1 MVNDDLEQ
9 RRSTRFALR
18 HRPGARRLETERPAS
33 LRGHRGLGLRYEEEA
48 TSPRPREDAGLGQR
62 RALHDG
68 RGRRRGD
75 DRTRRCEVLSGVVVI
90 EFPVNLGHGV
100 PAS

>member
-9 RRSTRFALR
+9 RRSTRLRAYAIAQAL
-18 HRPGARRLETERPAS
+18 ARLETERPGFTPEAIVAS
-33 LRGHRGLGLRYEEEA
+33 VCAYEEEA
-48 TSPRPREDAGLGQR
+48 TSPTSREDAGLGQR

-75 DRTRRCEVLSGVVVI
+75 DRTRRSRGP
-90 EFPVNLGHGV
+90 FR
-100 PAS
+100 ASW